1 MPDPNLEKLA
11 ESAAEQLPELV
22 LGIVRAQGADTDKAM
37 LKRLEAEMVRFGFHP
52 VLVDIA
58 DLIEECAKDLPDGRN
73 VGSGATRKWATPG
86 TRVVGLM
93 GWGDVLREGIDP
105 SVSAMMAI
113 TQIALHRDDANA
125 AARKKSRRGIAYIVR
140 TLIQPA
146 EVARLRSVYKQRFFL
161 VGMHQDRD
169 ERLRRIARRLIENG
183 TSADGAQ
190 REALQIVQVDEG
202 ITESSAGSIGL
213 INVVN
218 TFEQA
223 DVFLT
228 VGRYR
233 TMKRFCGQI
242 FGNPHGAP
250 TVPEMAMGYAYLAA
264 KQSVSMGRSVG
275 ASIISPTGEVIAVG
289 CNEAARAGG
298 GTYSEPVEDGAS
310 DHRDH
315 AIGHDTSDVERISA
329 LYMFLKAISELDED
343 TLLEIETESDIE
355 QGLTDDASERRNE
368 WLGALIQA
376 GDCLKPFISRENVRL
391 LPVIPSLGVTRIM
404 NLIEFGRS
412 THAEMAAIT
421 DAARRGVAIRDCH
434 MFVTTFPCH
443 ECTRNIV
450 AAGIASLTFVQPYPK
465 SLASELYRDSVDF
478 LTEPVDPASWNAV
491 STTAKV
497 RFSPYEGISPKR
509 FDELFSLLPRK
520 HGLKDVARDPT
531 LKEGGV
537 RDWPAPDQ
545 PLRNSIRGYSDADND
560 PHFEVARQLAEQS
573 VIQDLNSKYAAYR
586 QTLIQEAATNR

>member
-1 MPDPNLEKLA
+1 
-11 ESAAEQLPELV
+11 
-22 LGIVRAQGADTDKAM
+22 
-37 LKRLEAEMVRFGFHP
+37 
-52 VLVDIA
+52 
-58 DLIEECAKDLPDGRN
+58 
-73 VGSGATRKWATPG
+73 
-86 TRVVGLM
+86 
-93 GWGDVLREGIDP
+93 
-105 SVSAMMAI
+105 
-113 TQIALHRDDANA
+113 
-125 AARKKSRRGIAYIVR
+125 
-140 TLIQPA
+140 
-146 EVARLRSVYKQRFFL
+146 
-161 VGMHQDRD
+161 MHQDRD
-169 ERLRRIARRLIENG
+169 ERLRRIALRLIENG
-183 TSADGAQ
+183 TNADSAH

-202 ITESSAGSIGL
+202 TTESSAGSIGL

-233 TMKRFCGQI
+233 TLKRFCGQV

-250 TVPEMAMGYAYLAA
+250 TIPEMAMGYAYLAA
-264 KQSVSMGRSVG
+264 KQSVSLGRSVG
-275 ASIISPTGEVIAVG
+275 ASIISPRGEMLAVG

-298 GTYSEPVEDGAS
+298 GTYSEPVEDSAP
-310 DHRDH
+310 DYRDH
-315 AIGHDTSDVERISA
+315 AIGHDPSDVERISA

-343 TLLEIETESDIE
+343 TLLEIENESDKE
-355 QGLTDDASERRNE
+355 EPDTSEASERRNE
-368 WLGALIQA
+368 WLSALIEA
-376 GDCLKPFISRENVRL
+376 GERLRPFISRENVRL

-421 DAARRGVAIRDCH
+421 EAARRGVAIQDCH

-478 LTEPVDPASWNAV
+478 LTQPVDPADWNLPHQ
-491 STTAKV
+491 SAKV

-520 HGLKDVARDPT
+520 HGLKDVARDPS

-537 RDWPAPDQ
+537 RKWPAPEQ
-545 PLRNSIRGYSDADND
+545 PLRNSIRGYSDAVND

-573 VIQDLNSKYAAYR
+573 VIQDLNRKYSAYR
-586 QTLIQEAATNR
+586 QTLVREATENR